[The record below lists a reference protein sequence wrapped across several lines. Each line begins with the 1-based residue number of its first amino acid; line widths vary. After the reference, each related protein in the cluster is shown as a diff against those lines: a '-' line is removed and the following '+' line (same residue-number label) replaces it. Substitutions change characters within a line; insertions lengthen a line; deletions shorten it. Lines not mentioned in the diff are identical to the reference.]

1 MRNGGHVSGESNLI
15 TTFLEGEAEETSSF
29 GDDQSPFA
37 AGVAGRAGASP
48 LIAGAFQ
55 VELEE
60 RDGLGKGNL
69 RLYIREVDKGAHGSL
84 LIR

>member
-1 MRNGGHVSGESNLI
+1 MGGESNLI
-15 TTFLEGEAEETSSF
+15 TAFLEGEAEETSPF
-29 GDDQSPFA
+29 GDNQSPFA
-37 AGVAGRAGASP
+37 ASVADRAGAAP

-69 RLYIREVDKGAHGSL
+69 RLYLREVDKGAHGSL